1 MVQLVEVKVFQAK
14 CTPINRFANLS
25 LVPVF
30 RRKLMNVFK
39 KVNIQK
45 VKMIGLQLLP
55 IVLGLAGVIVRTL
68 GDGSIGG

>member
-1 MVQLVEVKVFQAK
+1 
-14 CTPINRFANLS
+14 
-25 LVPVF
+25 
-30 RRKLMNVFK
+30 MNVFK

-45 VKMIGLQLLP
+45 VKTIGLQLLP